1 MVSVPTSPPINVS
14 AKPDEKNATL
24 ISVHWGQVPL
34 ADRWGEISFY
44 TVAAI
49 EHEGEEIKIHKLN
62 VTGFNATI
70 SGLKPYTYYDVTV
83 TAWTS
88 KGESNA
94 SEEDRVRTAEAGKE
108 IFDNDSS
115 K

>member
-1 MVSVPTSPPINVS
+1 MVSVPTSPPVNVR
-14 AKPDEKNATL
+14 AKADEKNATL

-34 ADRWGEISFY
+34 ADRRGEISFY
-44 TVAAI
+44 SVAAT
-49 EHEGEEIKIHKLN
+49 EHKGEEITIHELN

-70 SGLKPYTYYDVTV
+70 SGLKPYTVYHVTV

-94 SEEDRVRTAEAGKE
+94 SEEERVRTAEAGKE
-108 IFDNDSS
+108 IFDNDS
-115 K
+115 

>member
-1 MVSVPTSPPINVS
+1 MVSVPTSPPVNVS
-14 AKPDEKNATL
+14 AKADEKNATL

-34 ADRWGEISFY
+34 ADRRGEISFY
-44 TVAAI
+44 SVTVIDHI
-49 EHEGEEIKIHKLN
+49 EHEGEEIIHELN

-70 SGLKPYTYYDVTV
+70 SGLKPYTFYNVTV

-94 SEEDRVRTAEAGKE
+94 SEEERVRTAEAGKE
-108 IFDNDSS
+108 IFDNDS
-115 K
+115 

>member
-14 AKPDEKNATL
+14 AKADEKNATL

-34 ADRWGEISFY
+34 ADRRGEISLY

-49 EHEGEEIKIHKLN
+49 EHEGEEKIIHKLN

-83 TAWTS
+83 AAWTS
-88 KGESNA
+88 KGASNA
-94 SEEDRVRTAEAGKE
+94 SEKEPVQTAQAGKE
-108 IFDNDSS
+108 IFNNDS
-115 K
+115 

>member
-1 MVSVPTSPPINVS
+1 MVSVPTSPPINVN
-14 AKPDEKNATL
+14 AKPDQKNATL

-34 ADRWGEISFY
+34 ADRRGEISFY

-49 EHEGEEIKIHKLN
+49 DHEGKKIIIHELN

-70 SGLKPYTYYDVTV
+70 SGLKPYTFYNVTV

-94 SEEDRVRTAEAGKE
+94 SEEKRVQTAQAGKE
-108 IFDNDSS
+108 IFDNDS
-115 K
+115 

>member
-1 MVSVPTSPPINVS
+1 MVSVPTSPPVNVS
-14 AKPDEKNATL
+14 AKADEKNATL

-34 ADRWGEISFY
+34 ADRRGEISFY
-44 TVAAI
+44 SVAAT
-49 EHEGEEIKIHKLN
+49 EHEGEEIIIHELN

-70 SGLKPYTYYDVTV
+70 SGLKPYTFYNVTV

-94 SEEDRVRTAEAGKE
+94 SEEERVRTAEAGKE
-108 IFDNDSS
+108 IFDNDS
-115 K
+115 

>member
-1 MVSVPTSPPINVS
+1 MVSVPTSPPVNVR
-14 AKPDEKNATL
+14 AEADEKNATL

-34 ADRWGEISFY
+34 ADRRGEISFY
-44 TVAAI
+44 SVNAT
-49 EHEGEEIKIHKLN
+49 EHEGEEIIIHELN

-70 SGLKPYTYYDVTV
+70 SGLKPYTVYHVTV

-94 SEEDRVRTAEAGKE
+94 SEEERVRTAEAGKE
-108 IFDNDSS
+108 IFDNDS
-115 K
+115 

>member
-1 MVSVPTSPPINVS
+1 MVSVPTSPPVNVS
-14 AKPDEKNATL
+14 AKADEKNATL

-34 ADRWGEISFY
+34 ADRRGEISFY
-44 TVAAI
+44 SVTAI
-49 EHEGEEIKIHKLN
+49 GHEGKDIIIHELN

-70 SGLKPYTYYDVTV
+70 SDLEPYTFYNVTV

-94 SEEDRVRTAEAGKE
+94 SEEKRVRTAEAGKE
-108 IFDNDSS
+108 NF
-115 K
+115 

>member
-1 MVSVPTSPPINVS
+1 MVSVPTSPPVNVS
-14 AKPDEKNATL
+14 AKADEKNATL

-34 ADRWGEISFY
+34 ADRRGEISFY

-49 EHEGEEIKIHKLN
+49 GHEGEETIIHELN

-70 SGLKPYTYYDVTV
+70 SDLKPYTFYNVTV

-88 KGESNA
+88 KGASNA
-94 SEEDRVRTAEAGKE
+94 SEKKQE
-108 IFDNDSS
+108 IGRAHV
-115 K
+115 